1 MTKDIEYPFPG
12 NLLGSKVYLMII
24 AEYNR
29 VYGYKI
35 RPLAEVVTA
44 SARLNWG
51 YQKINLIARS
61 NLHRYPQS
69 HQRFWKKILD
79 RSQTTYI

>member
-1 MTKDIEYPFPG
+1 MRSTKDIEYPVLR

-35 RPLAEVVTA
+35 RPLAEVITD
-44 SARLNWG
+44 STRLNWG
-51 YQKINLIARS
+51 Y
-61 NLHRYPQS
+61 
-69 HQRFWKKILD
+69 
-79 RSQTTYI
+79 